1 MANYVTNIV
10 RFKGDENRIDELRA
24 SVQDERYG
32 IIGIDFDKIIPMP
45 KNLFMGAIGPMERE
59 LYGKNNWLDW
69 SLANWG
75 SKWNSMP
82 TEDPDEEYEPGT
94 LRFLTAN
101 NPPHPVLQKLSEMY
115 PDITM
120 EHQWADDNIG
130 MGCGQRTYQA
140 GKIIDEYCQT
150 TAEGQSNLPARSPVK
165 HRQTEDWYS
174 MMRVPIT
181 STSNSWREVCIYDHQ
196 KYYTRRSAADARSG
210 SPHPARLRR

>member
-32 IIGIDFDKIIPMP
+32 ITGIDFDKIIPMP
-45 KNLFMGAIGPMERE
+45 KNLFMGAIGPMERK

-140 GKIIDEYCQT
+140 GKIIDEYCPDYSRRAIEFACEVTGQT
-150 TAEGQSNLPARSPVK
+150 PANRGLVLNDEGTDYINIELMEGGM
-165 HRQTEDWYS
+165 H
-174 MMRVPIT
+174 
-181 STSNSWREVCIYDHQ
+181 
-196 KYYTRRSAADARSG
+196 
-210 SPHPARLRR
+210 L

>member
-10 RFKGDENRIDELRA
+10 HFKGDESRIEELRA
-24 SVQDERYG
+24 TVQDERYG
-32 IIGIDFDKIIPMP
+32 MIRIDFDKIIPMP
-45 KNLFMGAIGPMERE
+45 KDLFMGAIGARERE
-59 LYGKNNWLDW
+59 LYGNNNWLDW

-82 TEDPDEEYEPGT
+82 TEDPDEEYEPAT

-101 NPPHPVLQKLSEMY
+101 NPPHPILQKLSEMY

-140 GKIIDEYCQT
+140 GQIIDEYYPDYGRRAIDFSCEVTGQT
-150 TAEGQSNLPARSPVK
+150 PADRGLVLNDEGTDYINIELM
-165 HRQTEDWYS
+165 EGGMY
-174 MMRVPIT
+174 
-181 STSNSWREVCIYDHQ
+181 
-196 KYYTRRSAADARSG
+196 
-210 SPHPARLRR
+210 L

>member
-32 IIGIDFDKIIPMP
+32 ITGIDFDKIIPMP

-101 NPPHPVLQKLSEMY
+101 NPPHPVLQKLSEMC

-140 GKIIDEYCQT
+140 GKIIDEYCPDYGRKAIEFACEVTGQT
-150 TAEGQSNLPARSPVK
+150 PADRGLVLNDEGTDYINIELMEGGM
-165 HRQTEDWYS
+165 H
-174 MMRVPIT
+174 
-181 STSNSWREVCIYDHQ
+181 
-196 KYYTRRSAADARSG
+196 
-210 SPHPARLRR
+210 L

>member
-32 IIGIDFDKIIPMP
+32 ITGIDFDKIIPMP

-120 EHQWADDNIG
+120 EHQWADDMQFSRCNTVPG
-130 MGCGQRTYQA
+130 HSRVRGTYHSHRIPAQHGYRA
-140 GKIIDEYCQT
+140 G
-150 TAEGQSNLPARSPVK
+150 
-165 HRQTEDWYS
+165 
-174 MMRVPIT
+174 
-181 STSNSWREVCIYDHQ
+181 
-196 KYYTRRSAADARSG
+196 
-210 SPHPARLRR
+210 

>member
-10 RFKGDENRIDELRA
+10 HFKGDESRIEKLRA

-32 IIGIDFDKIIPMP
+32 MIGIDFDKIIPMP
-45 KNLFMGAIGPMERE
+45 KDLFMGAIGVRERE
-59 LYGKNNWLDW
+59 LYGNNNWLDW

-101 NPPHPVLQKLSEMY
+101 NPPHPILQKLSEMY

-120 EHQWADDNIG
+120 EHQWADGNIG

-140 GKIIDEYCQT
+140 GQIIDEYYPDYGRRAIEFSCEVTGQT
-150 TAEGQSNLPARSPVK
+150 PADRGLVLNDEGTDYINIELM
-165 HRQTEDWYS
+165 EGGMY
-174 MMRVPIT
+174 
-181 STSNSWREVCIYDHQ
+181 
-196 KYYTRRSAADARSG
+196 
-210 SPHPARLRR
+210 L